1 MVTKGLDFDNVKL
14 VGVIDADSMLSYPDF
29 RAFERAFQLMEQVCG
44 RAGRKGDRGKMI
56 IQTYQPTHPVILDL
70 LNHDFISFL

>member
-56 IQTYQPTHPVILDL
+56 IQHISL
-70 LNHDFISFL
+70 LIP